1 MGIKTYLPYYK
12 RNLQVAM
19 PVVLTQLGAA
29 LVGLFDSIMVGH
41 YSTTALAAVS
51 FSNAIFFTVMVF
63 AMGVLM
69 GITPLVG
76 HEVGRKHKHLDLGN
90 EDKVMQSEFRI
101 AGLLQNGIWLTLLL
115 SVLMA
120 GLLGGCIPML
130 GIFGQEPEVVHAA
143 RPYFVLIV
151 ISIVPFL
158 FFCLEKQFLEGLGN
172 TTAAMLITFGMNG
185 LNIFL
190 NWVFIFGHLGFSPM
204 GATGAGIATL
214 ISRTIMP
221 FVFVA
226 VILAKRE
233 WRKFVEMF
241 SIRLNSRD
249 DLSRLMSV
257 GMPIGG
263 QTVLETIA
271 FTASFIIVGWL
282 SKEALAAHQI
292 ANQIADL
299 TFMIALGIG
308 AATTIRVS
316 FQYGKGDLHAVKM
329 ASRASM
335 HLVLLM
341 NTIGACLMIGLRHV
355 IPYLFTEDEA
365 VVAIASQLI
374 LFAGLL
380 QYADGLQC
388 VGAAML
394 RGITDVTRP
403 MIYAF
408 VAYILIALPVG
419 LVCMFVLQMGAA
431 GIWVGFIFGLAAAAV
446 LFHARFW
453 RKMKKMTKNEQS

>member
-1 MGIKTYLPYYK
+1 M
-12 RNLQVAM
+12 
-19 PVVLTQLGAA
+19 LTQLGAA

-41 YSTTALAAVS
+41 YGTTDLAAVS

-76 HEVGRKHKHLDLGN
+76 QEVGRRQKHQERGD
-90 EDKVMQSEFRI
+90 DKAALCEVRI
-101 AGLLQNGIWLTLLL
+101 AGLLQNGIWLTVLL
-115 SVLMA
+115 SVLMVV
-120 GLLGGCIPML
+120 LLGACIPAL
-130 GIFGQEPEVVHAA
+130 DLFGQEIEVTQTA
-143 RPYFVLIV
+143 RPYFTLIV

-158 FFCLEKQFLEGLGN
+158 FFCMEKQFLEGLGN
-172 TTAAMLITFGMNG
+172 TTAAMVITFVMNG

-190 NWVFIFGHLGFSPM
+190 NWVFIFGHLGFAPM

-214 ISRTIMP
+214 ISRTLMP
-221 FVFVA
+221 FCFAA
-226 VILAKRE
+226 VILAKEE
-233 WRKFVEMF
+233 WRKYVAIF
-241 SIRLNSRD
+241 SYELNDRGT
-249 DLSRLMSV
+249 LSQLLRV
-257 GMPIGG
+257 GLPIGS

-271 FTASFIIVGWL
+271 FTASFIIIGWL

-292 ANQIADL
+292 ANQIADM

-316 FQYGKGDLHAVKM
+316 IQYGKGDMHAVRM
-329 ASRASM
+329 ASRASI

-341 NTIGACLMIGLRHV
+341 NTIGAGLMIGLRHY
-355 IPYLFTEDEA
+355 IPLLFTEDEA
-365 VVAIASQLI
+365 VIEIAAQLI

-394 RGITDVTRP
+394 RGITDVKRP
-403 MIYAF
+403 MVFAF
-408 VAYILIALPVG
+408 IAYIVIALPVG
-419 LVCMFVLQMGAA
+419 VFCMYKLHMGAA
-431 GIWVGFIFGLAAAAV
+431 GIWVGFIVGLATAAV
-446 LFHARFW
+446 LFHIRFI
-453 RKMKKMTKNEQS
+453 RIMKEINKKQ